1 MKTTEKK
8 YSLKEMNKMCYLVLY
23 FSKENTTFF
32 TQMKYELSKF
42 KNKSSNSVFGMVK
55 LLELQSTI
63 RNSQCGSPL
72 SPRFK
77 AQFFIFFLIVCQISL
92 WSCVSIVEIIVFQW
106 KFHAQHNFFSCNKI
120 RNDKFLPIN
129 QKTSKCIDF
138 IRFLFK
144 SFCLEKSQK
153 LTDLIH
159 TQ

>member
-72 SPRFK
+72 SPSFN
-77 AQFFIFFLIVCQISL
+77 AQFFIFLDR
-92 WSCVSIVEIIVFQW
+92 VSQLL
-106 KFHAQHNFFSCNKI
+106 K
-120 RNDKFLPIN
+120 
-129 QKTSKCIDF
+129 
-138 IRFLFK
+138 
-144 SFCLEKSQK
+144 
-153 LTDLIH
+153 
-159 TQ
+159 